1 MLKYLAAAAAAAIT
15 VAAYDAVRDVWDCC
29 PHPESGR

>member
-1 MLKYLAAAAAAAIT
+1 MLKYLAAAAAAVV
-15 VAAYDAVRDVWDCC
+15 VAVAFAAVRDVWDCC